1 MTRLLTAAVLAPLL
15 WVVIKLA
22 APWIFVAIAVVLI
35 LAACLECY
43 RMLRGAGAEPI
54 VGLGLALTA
63 ALLVSFALADP
74 RLPPVSVLTLA
85 VLATVATA
93 MACRATPRSM
103 LDAVGATLFPVLL
116 LGATLG
122 HLLALRRRPEPDG
135 TDVVL
140 LLFLCVILG
149 DTAAYYVGSAIGRH
163 RMAPTISPGKSWEGF
178 AGAIVGSVLAAL
190 VAHLW
195 FYQRLP
201 LGHAIAL
208 GVILGLAGVTGDLAE
223 SMVKRACGVKDSSG
237 ALPGHGGWLD
247 RTDSLLF
254 AAPILYHYH
263 MAFLRGLS

>member
-1 MTRLLTAAVLAPLL
+1 MTRLVTAAVLAPLL
-15 WVVIKLA
+15 WAAIKLA
-22 APWIFVAIAVVLI
+22 APWVFVCIAVVVI
-35 LAACLECY
+35 LAACWECY

-54 VGLGLALTA
+54 VGLGLAATGG
-63 ALLVSFALADP
+63 LLVAFAVPDP
-74 RLPPVSVLTLA
+74 RLGPTGVLTAA
-85 VLATVATA
+85 VLATTA
-93 MACRATPRSM
+93 LAMLRRATPRAM
-103 LDAVGATLFPVLL
+103 LDSVGSTLLPVLL

-122 HLLALRRRPEPDG
+122 HLVALRRTPGPDG

-140 LLFLCVILG
+140 LLFLCVIFG
-149 DTAAYYVGSAIGRH
+149 DTLAYYVGSAVGRH

-178 AGAIVGSVLAAL
+178 AGAIAGSIAGAL
-190 VAHLW
+190 IAHLW

-201 LGHAIAL
+201 LGHALAL

-223 SMVKRACGVKDSSG
+223 SMVKRACGVKDSST

-263 MAFLRGLS
+263 MTFLRGLS